1 MFIEQE
7 KLIEVVIYYKKS
19 KSGNS
24 VRIVTDE
31 SKLKEMKADE
41 GKGFTRASFKLRP
54 MTWRTYNDLL
64 RESKTTN
71 PLTMSEET
79 DWATYRE
86 KKLVRLLAEWEA
98 KDKDGNPIPITEER
112 IMSLHP
118 LVAENILNEYD
129 KKVYLDEE
137 EQKN

>member
-1 MFIEQE
+1 MFVEQQ
-7 KLIEVVIYYKKS
+7 KYIEVELYYKKS

-24 VRIVTDE
+24 IQVISDA
-31 SKLKEMKADE
+31 SKIKPEDKAN
-41 GKGFTRASFKLRP
+41 FTKAVFKLRP

-64 RESKTTN
+64 RESKATN

-86 KKLVRLLAEWEA
+86 KKLVKLLAEWDA
-98 KDKDGNPIPITEER
+98 TTKDGDPIQITEEK
-112 IMSLHP
+112 IMTLHP
-118 LVAENILNEYD
+118 LVAENLINEYD